1 MQIRRIILYFA
12 SPVNLKYFLITRLH
26 QKPSHIIIKKY
37 DVLSLNTQYE
47 NMIAKHIIFVGRV
60 QGVGFRFTSYHIAG
74 RHRLTGQVRNLLD
87 GAVEMFAQGEPAD
100 VDDCIQDIKDSFG
113 AYITQTKIEDTPL
126 NPQYTDFKIT
136 F

>member
-1 MQIRRIILYFA
+1 MNTHYDIR
-12 SPVNLKYFLITRLH
+12 
-26 QKPSHIIIKKY
+26 
-37 DVLSLNTQYE
+37 NTQYE

-60 QGVGFRFTSYHIAG
+60 QGVGFRFTSYNIAG

>member
-1 MQIRRIILYFA
+1 
-12 SPVNLKYFLITRLH
+12 
-26 QKPSHIIIKKY
+26 
-37 DVLSLNTQYE
+37 
-47 NMIAKHIIFVGRV
+47 
-60 QGVGFRFTSYHIAG
+60 
-74 RHRLTGQVRNLLD
+74 
-87 GAVEMFAQGEPAD
+87 MFAQGEPAD